1 MYDKLKANR
10 DNWDERVPLHAAS
23 SFYDVEGFKAGRIT
37 LDSLETGELGDVTGK
52 TLLHLQ
58 CHFGLGALSWA
69 RLGAVP
75 TGMDF
80 SAKGIELAQKLAGE
94 LNLPA
99 RFICS
104 DLYDLPNKLDERF
117 DIVFTSYGVLTWLPD
132 LKRWAEVVARFLK
145 PGGTFFIAE
154 IHPFAMTLLDEEI
167 TNLRFH
173 YPYFEKAATR
183 FEEPGSY
190 ATERTDTKNNTTYEW
205 MYPLGEVVT
214 ALIEAGLRIETLREF
229 PQCCYQMLPFMKQ
242 GEDGF
247 WYLPKDRNALPF
259 TFTIKATLPEE

>member
-1 MYDKLKANR
+1 MDDKLKANQA
-10 DNWDERVPLHAAS
+10 NWDERVPLHAES
-23 SFYDVEGFKAGRIT
+23 PFYDVEGFKAGRMT

-58 CHFGLGALSWA
+58 CHFGLGTLSWT
-69 RLGAVP
+69 RLGAIA

-80 SAKGIELAQKLAGE
+80 SAKGIALARKLAEE

-132 LKRWAEVVARFLK
+132 LKGWARVVARFLK

-167 TNLRFH
+167 TELRFH
-173 YPYFEKAATR
+173 YPYFQKGSMR
-183 FEEPGSY
+183 FDDLGSY
-190 ATERTDTKNNTTYEW
+190 ATERTDTRNNTTYEW

-229 PQCCYQMLPFMKQ
+229 SQSCYQMLPFMVK

-247 WYLPKDRNALPF
+247 WYLPENKDALPF
-259 TFTIKATLPEE
+259 TFTIKATLPE